1 MPYFVWPQS
10 FNILVLF
17 WLFYLGNSSVYSVFP
32 YSHFISEPLSNE
44 PAFAPVR
51 NSLHVER
58 LAWNFMMLSS
68 PFKSSPKVRGMNG
81 KIMQGD
87 SRVVGG
93 ILQRNRTNRK
103 LWEEIYYNEL
113 AHTVMEA
120 GKSQISRAD
129 VVVWVWRPD
138 AAVEWGKT
146 NVEARR
152 PSGRRTLSDLW
163 EVSLLFYSGLQLIGW
178 GPLTLGRAVCFTWVH
193 PFKY

>member
-103 LWEEIYYNEL
+103 LWEEIYYPNPAQYQGRFQWVNSSHEVAKVLCRVHHAKCRAGWSTSWNEN
-113 AHTVMEA
+113 
-120 GKSQISRAD
+120 S
-129 VVVWVWRPD
+129 
-138 AAVEWGKT
+138 
-146 NVEARR
+146 
-152 PSGRRTLSDLW
+152 W
-163 EVSLLFYSGLQLIGW
+163 E
-178 GPLTLGRAVCFTWVH
+178 
-193 PFKY
+193 KYQ